1 MGHRDLREF
10 LHALDNQGQLVKF
23 HDEYMPEPDV
33 RGICRAAAD
42 IPNSPAIMLDNIKGY
57 KGKKLAVN
65 VHSSWANC
73 AVAYGMP
80 KDTSLIDQFYEL
92 SRRWDRYPGEVKW
105 IQNPPC
111 QEVIIKDNI
120 NLYEILPLFRINPY
134 DGGFYL
140 SKASV
145 ITRDMDAPDDFDKVN
160 IGMYRIQVQG
170 KDTLG
175 MQALAFH
182 DLGIHLRKAEAK
194 GVPLPI
200 AVCLG
205 VSPSISFM
213 ASTPLPYDQSEYKF
227 SAALNGQPEE
237 VAQAL
242 VSGLP
247 VPAGAEYVLEGYVI
261 PRERF
266 PEGPFG
272 EFPGSYSGVRNQTR
286 IKITAVTHR
295 KDPIMENLYIGKPM
309 TEHDYLVGLSTSI
322 TLYRQLKETFPEV
335 AAVNAVNN
343 HGLTIIVS
351 TGCRFGGIAKS
362 IAFRLASTQH
372 GISYAKNIILVDADV
387 DPFDPI
393 QVYTA
398 MSSRIRPDKDVTVI
412 ANTPGMPLDPASDP
426 PGMGGKLIIDAT
438 TPVAPEKMM
447 REIRMIGNVPQAE
460 AFKALIKQFQNQAAK
475 VL

>member
-10 LHALDNQGQLVKF
+10 INELDRQGQLAQL
-23 HDEYMPEPDV
+23 HDQYKPEPDV
-33 RGICRAAAD
+33 RAICRAAAD
-42 IPNSPAIMLDNIKGY
+42 IPNSPAILLDNIKGY
-57 KGKKLAVN
+57 QGKKLAVN

-80 KDTSLIDQFYEL
+80 KDTSLIEQFFEL
-92 SRRWDRYPGEVKW
+92 SRRWDGYPGEIKW
-105 IQNPPC
+105 VENPPC
-111 QEVIIKDNI
+111 RDVVLEKDI

-134 DGGFYL
+134 DAGFYL

-145 ITRDMDAPDDFDKVN
+145 ITKDMDDPDNFDKVN

-182 DLGIHLRKAEAK
+182 DLSIHLRKAETL
-194 GVPLPI
+194 GVPLPV

-205 VSPSISFM
+205 VAPSISFM
-213 ASTPLPYDQSEYKF
+213 ASTPLPYNQSEFKF
-227 SAALNGQPEE
+227 SAALNGQAEE
-237 VAQAL
+237 VAKAHS
-242 VSGLP
+242 VDLP

-261 PRERF
+261 PRKRF

-286 IKITAVTHR
+286 IKVTAVTHR
-295 KDPIMENLYIGKPM
+295 RDPIMENLYIGKPL

-322 TLYRQLKETFPEV
+322 TLYRQLKESFPEV

-387 DPFDPI
+387 DPFNPV

-398 MSSRIRPDKDVTVI
+398 MSARIRPDKDVIVI
-412 ANTPGMPLDPASDP
+412 PHTPGMPLDPSSDP

-438 TPVAPEKMM
+438 TPVAPDIMM
-447 REIRMIGNVPQAE
+447 REVRMIADVPQAQRYHE
-460 AFKALIKQFQNQAAK
+460 VIRQAQRAAGK
-475 VL
+475 